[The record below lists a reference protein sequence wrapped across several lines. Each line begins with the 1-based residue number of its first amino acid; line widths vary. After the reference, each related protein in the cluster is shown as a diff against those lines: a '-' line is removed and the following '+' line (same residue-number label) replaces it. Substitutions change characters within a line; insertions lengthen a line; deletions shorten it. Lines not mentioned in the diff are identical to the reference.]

1 MAYIEQL
8 KHLIQNELIPDV
20 EDHVDEL
27 FEGIASAKD
36 ATAEERMQ
44 LEDMQALRD
53 EYKELLKELKSG
65 DIDEE
70 EAEQLY
76 TELTSMRSDGLED
89 DDDDLYDD
97 EDDDEEEDDY
107 DIFDHDDDDQ
117 Y

>member
-36 ATAEERMQ
+36 ATTDERTQ

-53 EYKELLKELKSG
+53 EYKELLKELQSG

-76 TELTSMRSDGLED
+76 TELTAMREEGEGD
-89 DDDDLYDD
+89 DDDSFDEEDD
-97 EDDDEEEDDY
+97 EDEDDY
-107 DIFDHDDDDQ
+107 DIFDHEDNEQ

>member
-8 KHLIQNELIPDV
+8 KHLIENELIPDV

-36 ATAEERMQ
+36 ATTDERTQ

-76 TELTSMRSDGLED
+76 TELTAMRSVGED
-89 DDDDLYDD
+89 DDDFY
-97 EDDDEEEDDY
+97 DEEEEEDEDDY
-107 DIFDHDDDDQ
+107 DIFDHDNDDQ

>member
-36 ATAEERMQ
+36 ATADERTQ

-53 EYKELLKELKSG
+53 EYKELLKELKNG

-76 TELTSMRSDGLED
+76 TELTAMRSVGE
-89 DDDDLYDD
+89 D
-97 EDDDEEEDDY
+97 EDDFYDEEEEEDEDDY
-107 DIFDHDDDDQ
+107 DIFDHDNDDQ

>member
-20 EDHVDEL
+20 EDHIDEL

-36 ATAEERMQ
+36 ATADERTQ

-76 TELTSMRSDGLED
+76 TELTAMRSVGED
-89 DDDDLYDD
+89 DDDYY
-97 EDDDEEEDDY
+97 DEEEEEDEDDY
-107 DIFDHDDDDQ
+107 DIFDHDNDDQ

>member
-20 EDHVDEL
+20 EDHIDDL

-36 ATAEERMQ
+36 ATSDERTQ

-53 EYKELLKELKSG
+53 EYKELLKELQTG

-76 TELTSMRSDGLED
+76 TELTAMRSEGED
-89 DDDDLYDD
+89 DDMYDEEDD
-97 EDDDEEEDDY
+97 EDEDDY
-107 DIFDHDDDDQ
+107 DIFDHDDNDQ

>member
-36 ATAEERMQ
+36 ATADERMQ

-76 TELTSMRSDGLED
+76 TELTAMRTDGEEED
-89 DDDDLYDD
+89 DYY
-97 EDDDEEEDDY
+97 DEEEEEDEDDY
-107 DIFDHDDDDQ
+107 DIFDHDGDDQ

>member
-20 EDHVDEL
+20 EDHIDEL
-27 FEGIASAKD
+27 FEGIASAKE
-36 ATAEERMQ
+36 ATADERTQ

-53 EYKELLKELKSG
+53 EYKELMKELKNG

-76 TELTSMRSDGLED
+76 TELTAMRSVG
-89 DDDDLYDD
+89 DD
-97 EDDDEEEDDY
+97 EDDDYYDDEEEEDEDDY
-107 DIFDHDDDDQ
+107 DIFDHDNDDQ

>member
-8 KHLIQNELIPDV
+8 KNLIQNELIPDV

-53 EYKELLKELKSG
+53 EYKELLKELKNG

-76 TELTSMRSDGLED
+76 TELTAMRTDGEED
-89 DDDDLYDD
+89 DDYY
-97 EDDDEEEDDY
+97 DEEDEEDEDDY
-107 DIFDHDDDDQ
+107 DIFDHDNDDQ